1 MKLIVT
7 LKGELKV
14 ALPSIAGIYNRGPNA
29 EYENWLQVPG
39 TNAIWY
45 DKKYGGW
52 NIGLQDDLGSSTK
65 ILMYTPDDVAGPQI
79 ATNWKYD
86 LGINDGRAIESND
99 IFVES
104 YIESGT

>member
-52 NIGLQDDLGSSTK
+52 NIGLQNDLGSTK
-65 ILMYTPDDVAGPQI
+65 TLMYTPDEVAGPQV
-79 ATNWKYD
+79 ATNWEYD
-86 LGINDGRAIESND
+86 DGRLIESND
-99 IFVES
+99 ILVDS
-104 YIESGT
+104 YAESGI